1 MNITGGCL
9 CGAVRYSIGA
19 APITTRTCWCRVC
32 QYIGAGGATVNVCF
46 PSDALTVN
54 GELREYRSVADSG
67 NPMVR
72 RFCPQCGTHLFTGS
86 TVRPRQVFVR
96 AGSLDDPE
104 VARPA
109 MTGWTASAPS
119 WACFDE
125 RIPKVERQAPPTAT
139 PGR

>member
-1 MNITGGCL
+1 MNISGGCL
-9 CGAVRYSIGA
+9 CGAVRFSSNA

-46 PSDALTVN
+46 PSQALAVS

-72 RFCPQCGTHLFTGS
+72 RFCPQCGTHLFS
-86 TVRPRQVFVR
+86 DSAARPHLTFVR
-96 AGSLDDPE
+96 AGALDDGE
-104 VARPA
+104 LAQPA
-109 MTGWTASAPS
+109 VTAWTASAPS

-125 RIPKVERQAPPTAT
+125 RIPQVERQPPPAA
-139 PGR
+139 

>member
-9 CGAVRYSIGA
+9 CGAVRFSSTA

-46 PSDALTVN
+46 PSQAVAVS

-72 RFCPQCGTHLFTGS
+72 RFCPQCGTHLFS
-86 TVRPRQVFVR
+86 DSAARPHLTFVR
-96 AGSLDDPE
+96 AGTLDDPE
-104 VARPA
+104 LAQPA
-109 MTGWTASAPS
+109 VTAWTTSAPS

-125 RIPKVERQAPPTAT
+125 RIPQVERQPPPAA
-139 PGR
+139 